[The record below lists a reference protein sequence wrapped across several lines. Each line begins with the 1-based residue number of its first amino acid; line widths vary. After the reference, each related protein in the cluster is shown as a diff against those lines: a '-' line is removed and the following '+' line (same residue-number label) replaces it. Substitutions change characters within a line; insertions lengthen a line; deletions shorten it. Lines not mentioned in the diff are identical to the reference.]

1 MKTKIILTMLSFAVL
16 LACNTKDNRSFVP
29 GIYIN
34 NTSGH
39 YSIADDT
46 LNIQASDG
54 NRFTIERKT
63 GFNLIR
69 DGRKGKREHETESW
83 NAIMD
88 EKTGVLTE
96 TQRGKVLIFYPD
108 SNMLMIGKR
117 VYKKL
122 N

>member
-16 LACNTKDNRSFVP
+16 LACNNKNNRSFVP

-34 NTSGH
+34 NTSGS

-69 DGRKGKREHETESW
+69 DGKKGKREHEAESW
-83 NAIMD
+83 NAILD
-88 EKTGVLTE
+88 EKIGVLTE
-96 TQRGKVLIFYPD
+96 TKHGKSLIFYPD